1 MPVISADNRE
11 LYFCR
16 HYEDGGEDI
25 FLSTW
30 DKNQWTAAEPV
41 DELNSSLK
49 NEAPLTSRAMA
60 LN

>member
-1 MPVISADNRE
+1 MISADNRE

-16 HYEDGGEDI
+16 HYEDGREDI

-41 DELNSSLK
+41 EELN
-49 NEAPLTSRAMA
+49 TFRAE
-60 LN
+60 